1 MFWGKNKVK
10 SPAAT
15 GNRTQDT
22 WLLQPVLR
30 HWAMTTGQPP
40 SLTILNIYCTGCT
53 EVPQSHTW
61 QPLAFSLSS
70 IFASKHL
77 SLFLTWGK
85 TKHRYTRL
93 KPSSHQFG
101 QSTALWLNSIKEAWR
116 KTWGIN
122 SVWFLCR
129 PLWFNYSIEE
139 IGKAAGFFG

>member
-1 MFWGKNKVK
+1 MEVK

-15 GNRTQDT
+15 GNWTQDT

-40 SLTILNIYCTGCT
+40 SLTILQYILHGLYWSASVSHPAATGLFTFLYFCLKT
-53 EVPQSHTW
+53 SN
-61 QPLAFSLSS
+61 
-70 IFASKHL
+70 L

-93 KPSSHQFG
+93 KPSSHQFS

-116 KTWGIN
+116 KTWGVN

-129 PLWFNYSIEE
+129 PLWLNYSIEE
-139 IGKAAGFFG
+139 IGKVTGFFA